1 MYNSAIVLVAVL
13 LIVLAVAILILQ
25 EVFGT
30 LYIRPK
36 VCPSSFATHTQLRI
50 LESMNRSARPPI
62 QQPVY
67 KLARSVPK
75 DAVTHQERSYIADG
89 IRWFSSGKLTLLD
102 IENVMWMAE
111 SDTAP
116 IVCMLDAR
124 VNITE
129 SHEVIRVSM
138 MWCERDLWVVKL
150 ANGKGCFKSP
160 IRMKECIPLVGS
172 LANRPIYMA
181 EQYGMKSLIGRKQTF
196 EWDTTGVLKTDPE
209 TNTTPMINTAYTQR
223 PPELLQNPTFPPQ
236 NRTESMFLKTFG
248 IPQS

>member
-1 MYNSAIVLVAVL
+1 M
-13 LIVLAVAILILQ
+13 
-25 EVFGT
+25 
-30 LYIRPK
+30 
-36 VCPSSFATHTQLRI
+36 
-50 LESMNRSARPPI
+50 
-62 QQPVY
+62 
-67 KLARSVPK
+67 
-75 DAVTHQERSYIADG
+75 
-89 IRWFSSGKLTLLD
+89 LD

-181 EQYGMKSLIGRKQTF
+181 E
-196 EWDTTGVLKTDPE
+196 
-209 TNTTPMINTAYTQR
+209 
-223 PPELLQNPTFPPQ
+223 
-236 NRTESMFLKTFG
+236 
-248 IPQS
+248 